1 MKELNKLG
9 KKFNASLPKKQS
21 KRSLGFAMLDDEKSK
36 CMGESEFE
44 YLCAQPLSFL
54 LFYHDL
60 TNQKFQPCLLGC
72 NTGAEQTLH
81 LHL

>member
-36 CMGESEFE
+36 CMGGVN
-44 YLCAQPLSFL
+44 L
-54 LFYHDL
+54 
-60 TNQKFQPCLLGC
+60 
-72 NTGAEQTLH
+72 NTYVH
-81 LHL
+81 SR

>member
-54 LFYHDL
+54 LF
-60 TNQKFQPCLLGC
+60 
-72 NTGAEQTLH
+72 
-81 LHL
+81 